1 MSASTQR
8 MYVHRQQARIDS
20 ISLLCGVIIQNVR
33 ARLNK
38 IINYFKLLPVYAM
51 LRAPS
56 PRRVFLCYTA
66 ASSSQAHTRDIHFYI
81 NLNERNNYIKHAA
94 TSAYTILQ
102 LYGECSQNIY
112 MKRTKKKKKNCSTW
126 MYNFW
131 INFYRNA
138 RAEK

>member
-1 MSASTQR
+1 MSASTQHVR
-8 MYVHRQQARIDS
+8 YVHRQQARIDS

-56 PRRVFLCYTA
+56 PKQEECFCVTHSSVVA
-66 ASSSQAHTRDIHFYI
+66 SSQAHTRDIHFYI

-94 TSAYTILQ
+94 TSAYTISQ

-112 MKRTKKKKKNCSTW
+112 LKRTKKKNKLQYLNV
-126 MYNFW
+126 
-131 INFYRNA
+131 
-138 RAEK
+138 